1 MIKFFRKIRQNL
13 LMENKTGKYFKYAI
27 GEIVLVVIGIL
38 LALQINNW
46 NQERQNRIQEGILL
60 NQLLNEY
67 SNNLEQLNSKIETR
81 DDIMRSSLAILD
93 YRGLNEV
100 QINTDSLNMH
110 IARTLT
116 RPTFD
121 PELGVTNELTNSGKL
136 YYLTNTDLRNSITA
150 FPSFLSELREEEMV
164 SFNLI
169 EERLFP
175 FLIDNYQ
182 LGAVLSN
189 NMTDHSFLSKMKMID
204 IDRKKMSK
212 NLFNTNSAYELV
224 NNPDMEDYMALSYT
238 NTEYTNL
245 QSVGVKSKI
254 EYIITLINNEIEKKK

>member
-1 MIKFFRKIRQNL
+1 MK
-13 LMENKTGKYFKYAI
+13 NKKGKYLKYAL
-27 GEIVLVVIGIL
+27 GEIILVVIGIL

-46 NQERQNRIQEGILL
+46 NQERQNRIQEGAILS
-60 NQLLNEY
+60 QLLNEY

-93 YRGLNEV
+93 YRGLREDE
-100 QINTDSLNMH
+100 INIDSLNMH

-121 PELGVTNELTNSGKL
+121 PELGVTHELTNSGKL

-189 NMTDHSFLSKMKMID
+189 NMTDYSFHSKMEMID
-204 IDRKKMSK
+204 LERKKMAD
-212 NLFNTNSAYELV
+212 NLFFDTNSPFDLV

-245 QSVGVKSKI
+245 QSFGVKSKI
-254 EYIITLINNEIEKKK
+254 ENIINLINKEIEKKK

>member
-1 MIKFFRKIRQNL
+1 M
-13 LMENKTGKYFKYAI
+13 
-27 GEIVLVVIGIL
+27 GEIILVVIGIL
-38 LALQINNW
+38 LALQIDTW
-46 NQERQNRIQEGILL
+46 NQERQNRIQEDVLL
-60 NQLLNEY
+60 TQLLNEY
-67 SNNLEQLNSKIETR
+67 TNNLEQLNSKIETR

-93 YRGLNEV
+93 YRGLHED
-100 QINTDSLNMH
+100 QIDTDSLNMH

-136 YYLTNTDLRNSITA
+136 YYLTNSDLRNSITA
-150 FPSFLSELREEEMV
+150 FPSFLGELREEEMV

-169 EERLFP
+169 EERFFP

-189 NMTDHSFLSKMKMID
+189 NMTDHSFHSKIQMID
-204 IDRKKMSK
+204 LDRKKMSK
-212 NLFNTNSAYELV
+212 HLFNTNSPFELV
-224 NNPDMEDYMALSYT
+224 NNPDMEDFMALTYT

-245 QSVGVKSKI
+245 QSEGVKSKI
-254 EYIITLINNEIEKKK
+254 EHIIRLITHEIEKKK

>member
-1 MIKFFRKIRQNL
+1 MIPIFRKIRKKMAND
-13 LMENKTGKYFKYAI
+13 NKPAMYLRYAI
-27 GEIVLVVIGIL
+27 GEILLVVIGIL
-38 LALQINNW
+38 LALQLNSW
-46 NQERQNRIQEGILL
+46 NEERQHRMQESILL
-60 NQLLNEY
+60 TQLLNEY
-67 SNNLEQLNSKIETR
+67 SNNLDQLNSKIETR

-93 YRGLNEV
+93 YRGLKENL
-100 QINTDSLNMH
+100 INTDSLNMH

-136 YYLTNTDLRNSITA
+136 YYLTNTELRNSITA

-182 LGAVLSN
+182 LGSVLSN
-189 NMTDHSFLSKMKMID
+189 NMTDHSFHSKIEMID
-204 IDRKKMSK
+204 LKRKKMAD
-212 NLFNTNSAYELV
+212 NLFITNSPFVLV
-224 NNPDMEDYMALSYT
+224 NNPDMEDYMALMYT

-245 QSVGVKSKI
+245 QSFGVKSKI
-254 EYIITLINNEIEKKK
+254 DNIITLINKEIEKKK

>member
-1 MIKFFRKIRQNL
+1 
-13 LMENKTGKYFKYAI
+13 MEKNKTGKYLKYAF

-60 NQLLNEY
+60 TQLLNEY
-67 SNNLEQLNSKIETR
+67 SNNLDQLNSKIETR
-81 DDIMRSSLAILD
+81 DNIMRSSLAILD
-93 YRGLNEV
+93 YRGLNEG

-136 YYLTNTDLRNSITA
+136 YYLTNTELRNSITA

-182 LGAVLSN
+182 LGAILSN
-189 NMTDHSFLSKMKMID
+189 NMTDHSFQSKMEMID
-204 IDRKKMSK
+204 LKRKKMAV
-212 NLFNTNSAYELV
+212 NLFKNNSPFELV

-245 QSVGVKSKI
+245 QSFGVKSKI
-254 EYIITLINNEIEKKK
+254 EKIINLINKEIEKKK